1 MSTRIYTLPVDQT
14 QWQVE
19 GETSTVFNWEYDAT
33 RDRLLTLYEKGK
45 EKQWN
50 TNTRLDWSIP
60 VDPES
65 PGNTPDYYIPI
76 YGSDMWEAMGEKGHA
91 RFRHHMAAWMNSQ
104 FLHGEQGALICAS
117 KIVQTCP
124 DVDSKFYAATQTMD
138 EARHMETYSRYLRE
152 KIELAYPINPHL
164 KALLNDVV
172 SDSRWDMTN
181 LGMQV
186 LIEGLALAAF
196 ALVRDYSTEPLA
208 KALNTYVMQDEARH
222 VAFGRLAL
230 RDFYPQLTQQERD
243 EREEFVVYACY
254 LMRDRFMAEEVWE
267 TLELDAERCR
277 EYVENSEMM
286 GVFRKMLFSRIV
298 PTIKDL
304 GLWGPKVQRA
314 YQDMGVME
322 FAAVNPDDLSAA
334 DEQVAEDLDRRRE
347 RSPDGNG
354 RVQRSGSDG
363 LVGEEG
369 GTAPLAGV
377 DRARAREV
385 KEAIEAGGEE

>member
-1 MSTRIYTLPVDQT
+1 
-14 QWQVE
+14 
-19 GETSTVFNWEYDAT
+19 
-33 RDRLLTLYEKGK
+33 
-45 EKQWN
+45 
-50 TNTRLDWSIP
+50 
-60 VDPES
+60 
-65 PGNTPDYYIPI
+65 
-76 YGSDMWEAMGEKGHA
+76 
-91 RFRHHMAAWMNSQ
+91 MAAWMNSQ

-152 KIELAYPINPHL
+152 KIDLAYPINPHL

-230 RDFYPQLTQQERD
+230 REFYPQLTQQERD

-254 LMRDRFMAEEVWE
+254 LMRDRFLAEEVWE
-267 TLELDAERCR
+267 TLELDGEQCR

-286 GVFRKMLFSRIV
+286 GTFRKMLFSRIV

-304 GLWGPKVQRA
+304 GLWGPKVQKA

-322 FAAVNPDDLSAA
+322 FATMNPDDLSAA
-334 DEQVAEDLDRRRE
+334 DEQVAEDLYRRRE
-347 RSPDGNG
+347 QSPDGNG
-354 RVQRSGSDG
+354 GAGRSGSDG
-363 LVGEEG
+363 LAGEEG
-369 GTAPLAGV
+369 GTAALAGV
-377 DRARAREV
+377 DPARAREV
-385 KEAIEAGGEE
+385 RAAIEAGGEE